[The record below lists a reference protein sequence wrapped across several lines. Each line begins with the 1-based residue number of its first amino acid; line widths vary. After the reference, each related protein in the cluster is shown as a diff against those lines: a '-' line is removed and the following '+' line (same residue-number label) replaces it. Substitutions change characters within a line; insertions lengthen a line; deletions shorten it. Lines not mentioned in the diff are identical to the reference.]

1 MTLMKYQ
8 PIIASVIIIM
18 KVVARRLKIV
28 TLVNL
33 IRWLSTTSLLNSLVL
48 NLYGQFMSLNS

>member
-1 MTLMKYQ
+1 MKYQ
-8 PIIASVIIIM
+8 SSIADVIISM

-48 NLYGQFMSLNS
+48 DLHG